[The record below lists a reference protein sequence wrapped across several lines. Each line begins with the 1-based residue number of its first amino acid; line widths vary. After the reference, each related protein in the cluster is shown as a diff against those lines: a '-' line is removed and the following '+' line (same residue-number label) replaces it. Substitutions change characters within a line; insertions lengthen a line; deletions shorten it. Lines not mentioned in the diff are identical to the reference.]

1 MNESSKTVMTVE
13 EMGEALHISK
23 SKAYELIHSQFSPPV
38 IHIGRVSASPSRA
51 SRRGSQ
57 SIAGRGSQY
66 DAFTS
71 DSSEMPRMYVRLCPR
86 SPSLPDAG
94 LSCLSV

>member
-38 IHIGRVSASPSRA
+38 IRIGRVFRVPVASFEAWLAEYSGKGVA
-51 SRRGSQ
+51 
-57 SIAGRGSQY
+57 I
-66 DAFTS
+66 
-71 DSSEMPRMYVRLCPR
+71 
-86 SPSLPDAG
+86 
-94 LSCLSV
+94 